1 MTLNSYYKFKRTT
14 GKSRFDCIESTAD
27 YLHFE
32 QFLTNAIGYNKGGLS
47 LHLGGRP
54 EKWNTRGHRSDQ
66 AITKKENI
74 STLYLSDIKK
84 PTVFY
89 GDAKGTSD
97 TLIMIVKAD
106 TLEIFIAKGLKNIQ
120 SDVCYEFSNGGL
132 DSEIEALKARV
143 KTFDLPPIA

>member
-14 GKSRFDCIESTAD
+14 GKSRHDRIESTGD

-32 QFLTNAIGYNKGGLS
+32 QNLINAIGYNKGGLS
-47 LHLGGRP
+47 LHLGARP
-54 EKWNTRGHRSDQ
+54 AKWNSRGHRSDQ
-66 AITKKENI
+66 AITKSNNI
-74 STLYLSDIKK
+74 STLYLADIKK

-97 TLIMIVKAD
+97 ALVMVVSGD

-120 SDVCYEFSNGGL
+120 SDVCYEFSSGGL
-132 DSEIEALKARV
+132 DSEIETLRARSKA
-143 KTFDLPPIA
+143 FDLPPIG